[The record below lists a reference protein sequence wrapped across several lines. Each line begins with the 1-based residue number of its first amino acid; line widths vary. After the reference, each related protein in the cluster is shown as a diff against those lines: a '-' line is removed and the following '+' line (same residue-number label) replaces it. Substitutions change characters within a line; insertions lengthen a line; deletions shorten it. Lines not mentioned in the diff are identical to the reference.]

1 MIGEIWIIF
10 ALLALLGLFVVAGF
24 IETLDERRPPA
35 RIVTRSRTVVPLL
48 PQTRTPG
55 GPWHP
60 EFCLA
65 RGRRVR
71 AARARAR
78 SVLLGRTRLAAEDA
92 VTTPRR
98 PGA

>member
-1 MIGEIWIIF
+1 MSVEAWLILCVLGV
-10 ALLALLGLFVVAGF
+10 LGLFVVAGF

-35 RIVTRSRTVVPLL
+35 PVAQPLRKVLPLL
-48 PQTRTPG
+48 PPARPG

-60 EFCLA
+60 EFCLV

-78 SVLLGRTRLAAEDA
+78 SVRLGRTRSVAEAAL
-92 VTTPRR
+92 TTPRR
-98 PGA
+98 LGA